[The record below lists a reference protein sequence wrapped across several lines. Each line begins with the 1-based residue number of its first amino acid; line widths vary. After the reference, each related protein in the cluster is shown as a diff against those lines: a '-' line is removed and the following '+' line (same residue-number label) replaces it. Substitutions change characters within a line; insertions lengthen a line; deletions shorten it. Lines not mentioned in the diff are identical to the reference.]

1 MELYIFVFISTV
13 SCFFNFTTP
22 SGIILSPNYPEE
34 YGNNLNCV
42 WLIIAEP
49 GNRIH
54 LIFSDFEL
62 EPQFDY
68 LIVKDDGMPEPT
80 TFGTFSGKDVP
91 SQIAS
96 NGHIMRLEF
105 QSDHSNTG
113 KGFNITYTS
122 KCNINTMLCI
132 IFRGEVCN
140 FCTTRGT
147 NNVAVLGWFGC
158 SNRVMFDNAT
168 EPHCFSFSGKSSYG
182 LLIRQYICILNW
194 DITKSLTRQVSSLGS
209 HLGNVVRQLFSIM
222 QV

>member
-1 MELYIFVFISTV
+1 MIVVVVFFIFLTKLRLWHVVISAPCNLLIIMVYVNPLFSNLFRVRIVFLIAYLLWMKINIVTFLMEFYIFVFISTV

-34 YGNNLNCV
+34 YGNNMNCV

-113 KGFNITYTS
+113 RGLTS
-122 KCNINTMLCI
+122 PTQVNPILI
-132 IFRGEVCN
+132 
-140 FCTTRGT
+140 
-147 NNVAVLGWFGC
+147 
-158 SNRVMFDNAT
+158 
-168 EPHCFSFSGKSSYG
+168 
-182 LLIRQYICILNW
+182 LLY
-194 DITKSLTRQVSSLGS
+194 
-209 HLGNVVRQLFSIM
+209 VVYYF
-222 QV
+222 